1 MSSSSPLYL
10 DIAVTLDREIS
21 LLAPN
26 SLLPTEQQFAKR
38 FGVSRITI
46 RGALD
51 LLEKSGLVSR
61 LRGRGTIVS
70 PPKITRRFSPLYSFE
85 QDLSEQGVAFETRL
99 LDYQPRSK
107 PSATTRQRLGL
118 PAGTTVGELS
128 LVRVVDDRVVCHDH
142 RFYPPEIA
150 SRFDSERV
158 KDQDAS
164 EILEDLVAESIAESD
179 WESEIIPASGDVAVA
194 LEIAPRTLVVANTY
208 TWRLESGTPVETGI
222 ISYRVDRC
230 RFKYEAS
237 FNHLAR
243 NPASTE

>member
-85 QDLSEQGVAFETRL
+85 QDLSDQGVAFETRL

-118 PAGTTVGELS
+118 PAGTTVGSLS
-128 LVRVVDDRVVCHDH
+128 IVRVVDDRVVCHDR
-142 RFYPPEIA
+142 RFYPPVIA
-150 SRFDSERV
+150 SRFDPERV

-164 EILEDLVAESIAESD
+164 KILEDLVAESIAESD
-179 WESEIIPASGDVAVA
+179 WESEIIPASGDVAGA
-194 LEIAPRTLVVANTY
+194 LEIAPRTLIVANTY
-208 TWRLESGTPVETGI
+208 TWRLESGAIVETGI

-237 FNHLAR
+237 FKHLAR
-243 NPASTE
+243 NPAPTE

>member
-1 MSSSSPLYL
+1 MVSSSPRYL
-10 DIAVTLDREIS
+10 DIAATLDREIS

-26 SLLPTEQQFAKR
+26 SLLPTELQLANR

-51 LLEKSGLVSR
+51 LLENSGLISR

-85 QDLSEQGVAFETRL
+85 QDLSDQGVAFETRL
-99 LDYQPRSK
+99 LAYEPRSI
-107 PSATTRQRLGL
+107 PSEATRERLGL
-118 PAGTTVGELS
+118 PAGSTVGSLS
-128 LVRVVDDRVVCHDH
+128 LVRLVDDRVVCHDR

-150 SRFDSERV
+150 SRFNTELV

-164 EILEDLVAESIAESD
+164 KVLEDLVAEPIAESD
-179 WESEIIPASGDVAVA
+179 WESEIIPASGAVAVA
-194 LEIAPRTLVVANTY
+194 LEIVPRTLIVANTY
-208 TWRLESGTPVETGI
+208 TWRVKNGTPVDVGI
-222 ISYRVDRC
+222 ISYRIDRC

-237 FNHLAR
+237 FKHLAEKSS
-243 NPASTE
+243 PTE

>member
-10 DIAVTLDREIS
+10 DIAATLDCEIN

-26 SLLPTEQQFAKR
+26 SLLPTEQQLAKR

-46 RGALD
+46 RGAMD
-51 LLEKSGLVSR
+51 LLEKGGLVSR

-85 QDLSEQGVAFETRL
+85 QDLADQDVAFETRL
-99 LDYQPRSK
+99 LAYQPRSK
-107 PSATTRQRLGL
+107 PSASTRRRLGL
-118 PAGTTVGELS
+118 PAGTTVGALS

-150 SRFDSERV
+150 SQFNPELV

-164 EILEDLVAESIAESD
+164 KVLEDLLAEPIAESD
-179 WESEIIPASGDVAVA
+179 WESEIIPTSGSVAVA
-194 LEIAPRTLVVANTY
+194 LGIAPRTLVVANTY
-208 TWRLESGTPVETGI
+208 TWRLEIGTLVETGI

-230 RFKYEAS
+230 RFKYGAS
-237 FNHLAR
+237 FTRLAQ
-243 NPASTE
+243 NPVLTE